1 MEVPGLPAILS
12 VIGLAVVSTA
22 LAYILFF
29 RILDLAGPT
38 NVSLVTFLIPISATG
53 LGWAFLSERLGIG
66 ELIGALLIGAGLA
79 AMDGRLLRW
88 LRHQVTPNA

>member
-1 MEVPGLPAILS
+1 MFTPQKLRRTSLKMAR
-12 VIGLAVVSTA
+12 
-22 LAYILFF
+22 
-29 RILDLAGPT
+29 RINSQS